1 MAVLVALLVALM
13 RLSRM
18 FRARRDATRAAISNS
33 AVVERLEK
41 WAVASCV
48 EHALRRHED
57 DSVALYAAKTS
68 AKTARQYQSL
78 LRTLT
83 SHWKMPFG
91 KIDRGWLILL
101 TDTEYRAA
109 IAGATVRQDCAASDH
124 GEVAVALHSVGEASG
139 ASCTTADKTRGRPR
153 DTPLAGRWL

>member
-18 FRARRDATRAAISNS
+18 FRARRDATRVAIGNS

-41 WAVASCV
+41 WAGASCV
-48 EHALRRHED
+48 EH
-57 DSVALYAAKTS
+57 ALYAAKTS

-91 KIDRGWLILL
+91 KLDRGWLILL

-109 IAGATVRQDCAASDH
+109 VAGATVRQDCAASDH
-124 GEVAVALHSVGEASG
+124 GEVAVASECAVPPLHG
-139 ASCTTADKTRGRPR
+139 
-153 DTPLAGRWL
+153 